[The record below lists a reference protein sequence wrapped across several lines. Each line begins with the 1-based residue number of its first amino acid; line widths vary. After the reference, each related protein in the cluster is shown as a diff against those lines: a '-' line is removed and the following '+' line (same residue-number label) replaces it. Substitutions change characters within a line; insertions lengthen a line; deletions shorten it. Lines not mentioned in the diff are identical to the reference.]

1 MAANSSIP
9 SLERKVIKIDP
20 TATSRRRQRRKWEE
34 RLRKITLDSI
44 KEHMALCG
52 RISGRVL
59 RTIRDLINNETCGKF
74 FSMILRMYVS
84 MCIYLL
90 PVYNIEQNKCAEA

>member
-52 RISGRVL
+52 RISGQVL
-59 RTIRDLINNETCGKF
+59 RTIRDLINNETCGKS